1 VTEVRPA
8 RPEELVLLPS
18 LEVAADT
25 VFGSMDIGPL
35 PPPGTVEELTAA
47 LVILV
52 IGDPPQGFARIDALG
67 GGAHLEQVAVHPE
80 HGRQGLGRS
89 LVRAACQWA
98 RQEGFPG
105 ITLITYRHVPWN
117 GPFFATEGFVELG
130 PADPWL
136 IAHQQPPEEPVMGR
150 FGERVA
156 MGRRW

>member
-67 GGAHLEQVAVHPE
+67 GGAHLDWGAPWC
-80 HGRQGLGRS
+80 
-89 LVRAACQWA
+89 VRHAS
-98 RQEGFPG
+98 
-105 ITLITYRHVPWN
+105 
-117 GPFFATEGFVELG
+117 G
-130 PADPWL
+130 PAKRTSPASL
-136 IAHQQPPEEPVMGR
+136 
-150 FGERVA
+150 
-156 MGRRW
+156 